1 MVRTAML
8 NLNALVQDMDRML
21 RGVMGEDVELVTI
34 LAPGLKTIQADPG
47 QLEQVILNVAVNARD
62 AMPNGGR
69 LTLET
74 ANAQVTEEIERTQLP
89 LAPGQYATLS
99 INATGHRMN
108 APLL

>member
-21 RGVMGEDVELVTI
+21 RGVMGEDVELVTL

-62 AMPNGGR
+62 AMPNGGK

-74 ANAQVTEEIERTQLP
+74 ANVQITEQIERTPLA
-89 LAPGQYATLS
+89 LAPGQYVTLCIS
-99 INATGHRMN
+99 DTGYGMD
-108 APLL
+108 A